1 MPKIIEHDTLQNLLN
16 YLKQNGYP
24 QDCLLLNYKLGT
36 RRADLV
42 VTNPETHVPLQVFAY
57 QSEKNSKNLLNG
69 KQQLKTFIKEAEKNN
84 PDVIGYLVFPDDSE
98 PFFEVIDPETDKP
111 IRASAFDYENLVQ
124 KGKSANKTMLNENKS
139 KAVGNLKFTS
149 LLLVAGAL
157 IILLLDIFNVV
168 ELTGYR
174 LYLIL
179 LITVLI
185 MLPYFESIKFAN
197 FELKQK
203 ERKK

>member
-1 MPKIIEHDTLQNLLN
+1 M
-16 YLKQNGYP
+16 
-24 QDCLLLNYKLGT
+24 
-36 RRADLV
+36 
-42 VTNPETHVPLQVFAY
+42 
-57 QSEKNSKNLLNG
+57 
-69 KQQLKTFIKEAEKNN
+69 KTFIKEAEKNN

-149 LLLVAGAL
+149 LLLVVGAL

>member
-24 QDCLLLNYKLGT
+24 QDCLLMNYKLGT
-36 RRADLV
+36 HRADLV
-42 VTNPETHVPLQVFAY
+42 ITNPETHVPLQVFAY
-57 QSEKNSKNLLNG
+57 LPEKTAKELTNG

-84 PDVIGYLVFPDDSE
+84 PDVIGYLVFPDDDE

-124 KGKSANKTMLNENKS
+124 KGKSANKNMLTENKS
-139 KAVGNLKFTS
+139 KAIGNLKLTS
-149 LLLVAGAL
+149 LLLVICAF
-157 IILLLDIFNVV
+157 IVLLLDIFNIV

-197 FELKQK
+197 FEIKQK